1 MKYFSILLL
10 SLFVISSGGAQELNI
25 NVQVKAP
32 RLQLVDP
39 KVFETLEKEVY
50 EFLNN
55 TRWTDDEFE
64 DFEKIEG
71 NLNITITEELS
82 NTSFKADFFVQ
93 TIRPVYKS
101 NYKTQVLNFVDKGV
115 PFVYR
120 ELQPIENSFN
130 TYIDP
135 LSSLLTYYVYMILGA
150 DYDTFSPLG
159 GEAHF
164 NTMQN
169 IISAIPP
176 NIAKGSGWDPQG
188 NRRNRYWMLDNFLNP
203 RLKPMRQANY
213 EYHRLSMDNMHE
225 DADKSRAILVS
236 SLTTIDQ
243 VNNAE
248 QNTAIVQMFV
258 DSKRNELIEIFK
270 GASRGQQTKVYD
282 IMVSLDPAQ
291 ASRYS
296 EIK

>member
-1 MKYFSILLL
+1 MKYISILVI
-10 SLFVISSGGAQELNI
+10 SLFMLSSANAQELNI

-50 EFLNN
+50 EFINN

-82 NTSFKADFFVQ
+82 QTSFKADFFVQ

-101 NYKTQVLNFVDKGV
+101 NYKSQVLNFVDKGV

-120 ELQPIENSFN
+120 ELQPLENSFN

-150 DYDTFSPLG
+150 DYDTYSLLG
-159 GEAHF
+159 GEPHF
-164 NTMQN
+164 KTMQN

-176 NIAKGSGWDPQG
+176 NLASGSGWDPQG
-188 NRRNRYWMLDNFLNP
+188 NRRNRFWTMDNFLNP
-203 RLKPMRQANY
+203 RLKPLRQAVY
-213 EYHRLSMDNMHE
+213 EYHRMSMDNMHE

-236 SLTTIDQ
+236 ALTTIEQ
-243 VNNAE
+243 VNKSE

-270 GASRGQQTKVYD
+270 GASRGQQTKVYG
-282 IMVSLDPAQ
+282 IMVGLDPAQ
-291 ASRYS
+291 ASRYN